1 MKNFKTYYSLEAPE
15 FQAISCQK
23 SWLIDFLSSDF
34 FTFYNENSGKY
45 NMVDDNN
52 HVNIYDKNNKF
63 YSTEPWETRKDFK
76 KRTGI
81 DFITLLRKANYIE
94 FINPHDIQIWSKNKE
109 LLEYNGWIEKNI

>member
-15 FQAISCQK
+15 FQAMSCQK

-34 FTFYNENSGKY
+34 FAFYNENSGKY

-94 FINPHDIQIWSKNKE
+94 FIN
-109 LLEYNGWIEKNI
+109 L